1 MFSSVL
7 PISQIEGDNRNLTF
21 RTMNLAELAEEIVQL
36 VEVAAE
42 EQDFRIRMR
51 GQEGWSSPVAGI
63 FWSMRL
69 PHVIDNI

>member
-21 RTMNLAELAEEIVQL
+21 RTVNLAELAEEVVKL
-36 VEVAAE
+36 FEVAAE
-42 EQDFRIRMR
+42 ERDCRIRMR
-51 GQEGWSSPVAGI
+51 GQERVVVTCGRHLLA
-63 FWSMRL
+63 MRL